1 MFVKN
6 HQQNVIPTGEYA
18 VEYGFAAHLRLGAE
32 ALRKGER
39 TRTGIAVAA
48 CECLDEGALA
58 DLTIEAICARAG
70 ISHGTFYIYF
80 KNRNALVAD
89 VLFRFVDFVQG
100 KMRAASHHAPEGAV
114 RATTATYTHI
124 FEANLGLM
132 KCLLHHPGE
141 FPEAGLAFQKLNRE
155 WLETVV
161 AVREQALRKEGRSV
175 DRAEL
180 MRRAYALG
188 GMVDQYLN
196 GLLIEKDP
204 NMAAFSQDR
213 VALVETFSF
222 LWERGLD
229 A

>member
-1 MFVKN
+1 MPHTHRTDTSTDAQEIYAFPE
-6 HQQNVIPTGEYA
+6 HLLYA
-18 VEYGFAAHLRLGAE
+18 VRG
-32 ALRKGER
+32 LRKGER
-39 TRTGIAVAA
+39 TRAAIAVAA
-48 CECLDEGALA
+48 CDCLAEMPLA
-58 DLTIEAICARAG
+58 DLTIEAICERAG

-80 KNRNALVAD
+80 KNRNVLVAD

-100 KMRAASHHAPEGAV
+100 NMRAASRGAAKGAV
-114 RATTATYTHI
+114 RAATAAYTHV

-141 FPEAGLAFQKLNRE
+141 FPEAGEAFQKLNRE
-155 WLETVV
+155 WLESVV
-161 AVREQALRKEGRSV
+161 AVREHELRKAGRPV

-204 NMAAFSQDR
+204 NMAAFSGDR
-213 VALVETFSF
+213 ETLIETFSF

-229 A
+229 R